1 MAHSESHALRAEEA
15 GHSGIGG
22 YVIGFVLAVVLT
34 AAAFGIVMQG
44 WVPAS
49 SAPLVLAALAVVQI
63 VVHLVFFLHMSVSNS
78 SQRWNTLALAYTA
91 LAAMFL
97 VFGTVWVMHNVSM
110 NMMSR

>member
-1 MAHSESHALRAEEA
+1 MAHSESHALRADA
-15 GHSGIGG
+15 GHGGIGG

-34 AAAFGIVMQG
+34 VAAFGIVMQG
-44 WVPAS
+44 WLPAS
-49 SAPLVLAALAVVQI
+49 SAPFVLAALAVVQI
-63 VVHLVFFLHMSVSNS
+63 AVHLVFFLHMSVSNAE
-78 SQRWNTLALAYTA
+78 QRWNTLALAYTA